1 MMEIEVI
8 NGQLNLLELCFLILS
23 VTAFT
28 VQYDANT
35 NSNPL
40 IQNRKLYI
48 CHYTAQIFGVVL
60 FKISSV
66 YMLRAFYI
74 DNDLLPKRNV
84 YKIFITYY
92 FILCIEQCF
101 STFFVINYIS
111 FYRKHPLSN
120 LTFILFNLILF
131 IYFIFLITLNSSNF
145 KLDIFEITDFEFN
158 EDLIDSFD
166 DRNRLKCF
174 RVCAFDFC
182 ASFIYSR
189 IVYLIFD
196 KLAKKN
202 INATITKHIPSII
215 KMFAYSYKM
224 S

>member
-1 MMEIEVI
+1 M
-8 NGQLNLLELCFLILS
+8 ELCFLIFS

-28 VQYDANT
+28 VQYDTST

-48 CHYTAQIFGVVL
+48 YHYTTQIFGVVF

-101 STFFVINYIS
+101 STFFVLNYIS

-120 LTFILFNLILF
+120 ITFVAFNLVLF
-131 IYFIFLITLNSSNF
+131 IYFIILITLNSSNF
-145 KLDIFEITDFEFN
+145 SCDLFGITDFEHN

-174 RVCAFDFC
+174 RVCALDFS

-196 KLAKKN
+196 KLANKN
-202 INATITKHIPSII
+202 S
-215 KMFAYSYKM
+215 
-224 S
+224 

>member
-1 MMEIEVI
+1 MEIEVI
-8 NGQLNLLELCFLILS
+8 NGQLNLLELCFLIFS

-28 VQYDANT
+28 VQYDTST

-48 CHYTAQIFGVVL
+48 YHYTTQIFGVVF

-74 DNDLLPKRNV
+74 DNDQLPKRNV

-101 STFFVINYIS
+101 STFFVLNYIS

-120 LTFILFNLILF
+120 ITFVTFNLVLF
-131 IYFIFLITLNSSNF
+131 IYFIILITLNSSNF
-145 KLDIFEITDFEFN
+145 RCDIFGITDFELN

-174 RVCAFDFC
+174 RVCALDFS

-189 IVYLIFD
+189 VVYLIFD
-196 KLAKKN
+196 KLANKN
-202 INATITKHIPSII
+202 S
-215 KMFAYSYKM
+215 
-224 S
+224 

>member
-8 NGQLNLLELCFLILS
+8 NGQLNLLELCFLVLS
-23 VTAFT
+23 VSAFT
-28 VQYDANT
+28 VQYDT
-35 NSNPL
+35 STISNPL

-48 CHYTAQIFGVVL
+48 YHYTAQICGVVFL
-60 FKISSV
+60 KIASV

-92 FILCIEQCF
+92 FVLCIEQCF
-101 STFFVINYIS
+101 STFFVLNYIS

-120 LTFILFNLILF
+120 IIFIFFNLLLF
-131 IYFIFLITLNSSNF
+131 IYFIILITLNSSNF
-145 KLDIFEITDFEFN
+145 NCDLFGITDFEFN

-174 RVCAFDFC
+174 RVCAFDFV

-196 KLAKKN
+196 KLANK
-202 INATITKHIPSII
+202 S
-215 KMFAYSYKM
+215 S
-224 S
+224 

>member
-8 NGQLNLLELCFLILS
+8 NGQLNLLELCFLIFS

-28 VQYDANT
+28 VQYDTST

-48 CHYTAQIFGVVL
+48 YHYTTQIFGVVF

-74 DNDLLPKRNV
+74 DNDLLPKNV

-101 STFFVINYIS
+101 STFFVLNYIS

-120 LTFILFNLILF
+120 ITFVTFNLVLF
-131 IYFIFLITLNSSNF
+131 IYFIILITLNSSNF
-145 KLDIFEITDFEFN
+145 RCDIFGITDFELN

-174 RVCAFDFC
+174 RVCALDFS

-196 KLAKKN
+196 KLANK
-202 INATITKHIPSII
+202 S
-215 KMFAYSYKM
+215 S
-224 S
+224 

>member
-23 VTAFT
+23 VSAFT
-28 VQYDANT
+28 VQYDTST

-48 CHYTAQIFGVVL
+48 YHYTTQIFGVVF

-74 DNDLLPKRNV
+74 DNDQLPKRNV

-101 STFFVINYIS
+101 STFFVLNYIS

-120 LTFILFNLILF
+120 ITFVTFNLVLF
-131 IYFIFLITLNSSNF
+131 IYFIILITLNSSNF
-145 KLDIFEITDFEFN
+145 RCDIFGITDFELN

-174 RVCAFDFC
+174 RVCALDFS

-196 KLAKKN
+196 KLANK
-202 INATITKHIPSII
+202 S
-215 KMFAYSYKM
+215 S
-224 S
+224 

>member
-8 NGQLNLLELCFLILS
+8 NGQLNLLELCFLIFS

-28 VQYDANT
+28 VQYDTST

-48 CHYTAQIFGVVL
+48 YHYTTQIFGVVF

-74 DNDLLPKRNV
+74 DNDLLPKKNV

-101 STFFVINYIS
+101 STFFVLNYIS

-120 LTFILFNLILF
+120 ITFVTFNLVLF
-131 IYFIFLITLNSSNF
+131 IYFIILITLNSSNF
-145 KLDIFEITDFEFN
+145 RCDIFGITDFELN

-174 RVCAFDFC
+174 RVCALDFT

-196 KLAKKN
+196 KLANK
-202 INATITKHIPSII
+202 S
-215 KMFAYSYKM
+215 S
-224 S
+224 

>member
-1 MMEIEVI
+1 MEIEVI
-8 NGQLNLLELCFLILS
+8 NGQLNLLELCFLVLS
-23 VTAFT
+23 VSAFT
-28 VQYDANT
+28 VQYDT
-35 NSNPL
+35 STISNPL

-48 CHYTAQIFGVVL
+48 YHYTAQICGVVFL
-60 FKISSV
+60 KIASV

-84 YKIFITYY
+84 YRIFITYY

-101 STFFVINYIS
+101 STFFVLNYIS

-120 LTFILFNLILF
+120 ITFIFFNLILF
-131 IYFIFLITLNSSNF
+131 IYFIILITLNSSNF
-145 KLDIFEITDFEFN
+145 KCDLFGITDFEFN

-166 DRNRLKCF
+166 ERNRLKCF
-174 RVCAFDFC
+174 RVCALDFS

-202 INATITKHIPSII
+202 S
-215 KMFAYSYKM
+215 
-224 S
+224 

>member
-1 MMEIEVI
+1 MEIEVI
-8 NGQLNLLELCFLILS
+8 NGQLNLLELCFLVLS
-23 VTAFT
+23 VSAFT
-28 VQYDANT
+28 VQYDT
-35 NSNPL
+35 STISNPL

-48 CHYTAQIFGVVL
+48 YHYTAQICGVVFL
-60 FKISSV
+60 KIASV

-101 STFFVINYIS
+101 STFFVLNYIS

-120 LTFILFNLILF
+120 ITFIFFNLILF
-131 IYFIFLITLNSSNF
+131 IYFIILITLNSSNF
-145 KLDIFEITDFEFN
+145 KCDLFGITDFEFN

-166 DRNRLKCF
+166 ERNRLKCF
-174 RVCAFDFC
+174 RVCALDFS

-202 INATITKHIPSII
+202 S
-215 KMFAYSYKM
+215 
-224 S
+224 